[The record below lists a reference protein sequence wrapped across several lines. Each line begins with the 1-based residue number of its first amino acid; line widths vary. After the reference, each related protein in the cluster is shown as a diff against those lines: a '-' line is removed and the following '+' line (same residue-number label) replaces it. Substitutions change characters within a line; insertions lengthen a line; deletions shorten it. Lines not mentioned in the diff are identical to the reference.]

1 MKLEMRVYNLDVKLE
16 LNDDDNFDAL
26 EILQG
31 VKNLLDEL
39 SNFDNVSFSVM
50 TVPVETDDEK
60 DEDTEDLFV
69 EESQC
74 WDFPESGLDSMGAVV
89 EPIDNNAGNVRT
101 VV

>member
-39 SNFDNVSFSVM
+39 SNFDDVTLSVM
-50 TVPVETDDEK
+50 SVTAAADE
-60 DEDTEDLFV
+60 ETEDLYV
-69 EESQC
+69 EESSG
-74 WDFPESGLDSMGAVV
+74 WDFPETGLDSMGSVV
-89 EPIDNNAGNVRT
+89 EPIDNNAGNIRT

>member
-39 SNFDNVSFSVM
+39 SNFDNVALSVM
-50 TVPVETDDEK
+50 SVTTVADEETQ
-60 DEDTEDLFV
+60 DLYV
-69 EESQC
+69 EESSG
-74 WDFPESGLDSMGAVV
+74 WDFPDTGLDSMGAVV
-89 EPIDNNAGNVRT
+89 EPFDNNSGHVRT
-101 VV
+101 IV

>member
-16 LNDDDNFDAL
+16 LNDDHNFDAL

-39 SNFDNVSFSVM
+39 SNFDGVALSVVS
-50 TVPVETDDEK
+50 VPAAADEETQ
-60 DEDTEDLFV
+60 DLYV
-69 EESQC
+69 EELSG
-74 WDFPESGLDSMGAVV
+74 WDFPETGLDSMGAVV
-89 EPIDNNAGNVRT
+89 EPFEYNAGNVRT

>member
-39 SNFDNVSFSVM
+39 SNFDDVALSVM
-50 TVPVETDDEK
+50 SVPAAADEETQ
-60 DEDTEDLFV
+60 DLYV
-69 EESQC
+69 EESSG
-74 WDFPESGLDSMGAVV
+74 WDFPDTGLDSMGAVV
-89 EPIDNNAGNVRT
+89 EPIDNNSGHVRT

>member
-39 SNFDNVSFSVM
+39 SNFDNVALSVM
-50 TVPVETDDEK
+50 SVTTVADEETQ
-60 DEDTEDLFV
+60 DLYV
-69 EESQC
+69 EESSG
-74 WDFPESGLDSMGAVV
+74 WDFPDTGLDSMGAVV
-89 EPIDNNAGNVRT
+89 EPIDNNSGNVRT
-101 VV
+101 IV

>member
-39 SNFDNVSFSVM
+39 SNFDNVALSVM
-50 TVPVETDDEK
+50 TVPV
-60 DEDTEDLFV
+60 
-69 EESQC
+69 
-74 WDFPESGLDSMGAVV
+74 
-89 EPIDNNAGNVRT
+89 
-101 VV
+101 

>member
-39 SNFDNVSFSVM
+39 SNFDNVALSVM
-50 TVPVETDDEK
+50 TVPAETDE
-60 DEDTEDLFV
+60 ETQDLFV
-69 EESQC
+69 EESHG

-89 EPIDNNAGNVRT
+89 EPIDNNAGHVRT
-101 VV
+101 VA

>member
-39 SNFDNVSFSVM
+39 SNFDDVTLSVM
-50 TVPVETDDEK
+50 SVTAAADE
-60 DEDTEDLFV
+60 ETEDLYV
-69 EESQC
+69 EESSG
-74 WDFPESGLDSMGAVV
+74 WDFPETGLDSMGAVV
-89 EPIDNNAGNVRT
+89 EPIENNVGNIRT

>member
-39 SNFDNVSFSVM
+39 SNFDIIKIIEDM
-50 TVPVETDDEK
+50 KLTTTHVPVFCK
-60 DEDTEDLFV
+60 N
-69 EESQC
+69 S
-74 WDFPESGLDSMGAVV
+74 
-89 EPIDNNAGNVRT
+89 
-101 VV
+101 